1 MNDRGG
7 MIWFANLNEYF
18 IVSFYVTK
26 YAEYL
31 SLWGVCGNNPI
42 SSGII
47 GFPKVNNNEN
57 FSITRIYL
65 KKF

>member
-1 MNDRGG
+1 MTAGG
-7 MIWFANLNEYF
+7 MIRFANLNEYF

-31 SLWGVCGNNPI
+31 SSWGVCGNNRI
-42 SSGII
+42 ASDII
-47 GFPKVNNNEN
+47 VCPKMNNKEN
-57 FSITRIYL
+57 FSITCIYP